1 MATLYFKVASDWEE
15 VVRLRNEI
23 IKLENQ
29 LKRLDTNKSPDKVR
43 ELETQLASAKRQM
56 SGFVS
61 EAATAANVLGND
73 LKRKIDTVTKS
84 SDELSEEIIKQR
96 KIIRET
102 QEDVRILSEQYSK
115 MGKYSPQSAS
125 TLAQLNRAK
134 AALNEQRYALGELQD
149 KQAQNRIEV
158 RKLNREYKEFS
169 QSAGN
174 ASGGVNLL
182 SSSLQRTVAELG
194 GLMAIRQ
201 FSKDVLDATGR
212 MQQLQVQLTTIL
224 QDKAKADALIQDV
237 TQFAAKTPFNLDDV
251 AAGTKQLL
259 AYGSSAETVVDE
271 LSMLGDVAAG
281 LQIPIGQLIYL
292 YGTLRTQ
299 GRAMTVDI
307 RQFAGRGIPI
317 YEELAKVLGVSKDEV
332 SKFVTEGK
340 VGFAQVE
347 QAFKN
352 MTSEGG
358 KFYNLMEN
366 SAGIWPQR
374 ISNIQDKLFQKLND
388 FGSKYKEVFEF
399 GIGTADE
406 LVEHLDD
413 IIAMIGSI
421 IAAYGAYRAA
431 VIALAAAHKIA
442 GIYNIAKAFI
452 SAARGITTA
461 KQAMIAFNTATK
473 LNPIGLIL
481 SAVAAAVTY
490 FTLFADK
497 TNKLNKSMVDLKEV
511 TADYQATVAQEKSEI
526 DRLFG
531 TLEGARKGT
540 TQYEEAKNKIISQYK
555 PYLQGLINEQGEL
568 INLEAAYNRVTAA
581 VEASAKAR
589 AMENAQTSVYKEY
602 GDRTSELT
610 EDLRKAFDYY
620 YTRATDSFKSRYSPK
635 TAEAVIARVMQ
646 GINENGS
653 IPNDI
658 FDRYND
664 IGAYQ
669 ITNVLKNIQKQTNI
683 KDSDL
688 KKIEQAFGTQS
699 VGQEA
704 FSSMT
709 DNQLKANIE
718 ALKNAQSKLT
728 DATNGVYVELYNY
741 GKKVGVK
748 ISNLDELYLS
758 LGNYEKEL
766 KRRNAEK
773 STDTSNDIQSDI
785 SKEVETATAR
795 IKALKQ
801 EIADLRSGKLQA
813 EAGKTVESAIEAK
826 TKELQ
831 SVQKTLETLTGKKS
845 SKSSSPA
852 SGGTDDTVSERLKAE
867 EDLNRMLLDLQKRN
881 LSDEIALMKDGRRK
895 RLAEI
900 NADYEARKAE
910 IAAKAAELAELNR
923 KAGITN
929 VDSNGLTIQQGK
941 DIAKANLLNDR
952 NRTLSEADILSEERR
967 AMDEYL
973 QEYGS
978 FMEKREA
985 ITRQYNERIT
995 NATTEGERLSLGR
1008 EMQDALKELD
1018 FSEFKKSID
1027 FTDVFGN
1034 LGELTS
1040 SALSDLKDKLSEYIN
1055 KAASKLRPED
1065 LKELQDAFAKIE
1077 LEEIDRN
1084 PFAGLTSSMD
1094 DYRTAQDAVEKAQ
1107 HELNT
1112 VLNGGFVIT
1121 GQYMDE
1127 NLKLHTELL
1136 SVEQAEKNLAK
1147 AQSDRQKSLEKVN
1160 ATINNIG
1167 QKGSAVVNSGQQIV
1181 GMLENFGVEVPEV
1194 VSTTLDGIG
1203 QIMQGLASIDITKP
1217 FSLITGSISVI
1228 TGIGNTI
1235 AGWFGAGDSKHEKQ
1249 IQRLQDQIDALDKS
1263 YDRLGKSI
1271 EKAYSTDASELIE
1284 QQNKM
1289 LEQQKVLI
1297 QQQMAEEEAKKHT
1310 DEDKMQE
1317 YRDRLEEINELID
1330 DNKEKAIDA
1339 IFGED
1344 LQSAIDN
1351 FASSYADAWTNGTDK
1366 ATAARDTVK
1375 QMMQQ
1380 MVQESIKAAI
1390 QSSGAMEQ
1398 IRNKLQQFYADE
1410 MLSAW
1415 EQDYIYKMADDLQ
1428 KQLGNQFGWAD
1439 GLFKED
1445 SAEQQ
1450 SASSRAFGT
1459 EMTQEQGAEISGRLT
1474 AMTESNIRLESV
1486 GQQQFIAITDIKGSM
1501 AGIATQLPMI
1511 YNVADESR
1519 RILADSYLELQSI
1532 RENTGAIVKPIKDIK
1547 TSITNIERKI
1557 TNL

>member
-149 KQAQNRIEV
+149 KQSQNRIEV

-174 ASGGVNLL
+174 ANGGINLL

-224 QDKAKADALIQDV
+224 QDKAKADALIQEV

-366 SAGIWPQR
+366 SAGTWPQR

-388 FGSKYKEVFEF
+388 FGNKYKEVFEF

-413 IIAMIGSI
+413 VISVIGGL
-421 IAAYGAYRAA
+421 IAAYGTYKAALIATSVVQKATGFVESIRLIISYRKQMGLATAA
-431 VIALAAAHKIA
+431 QQAFNLAAKSNVYVI
-442 GIYNIAKAFI
+442 
-452 SAARGITTA
+452 
-461 KQAMIAFNTATK
+461 
-473 LNPIGLIL
+473 LL
-481 SAVAAAVTY
+481 SALVGLGTAIY
-490 FTLFADK
+490 MFTK
-497 TNKLNKSMVDLKEV
+497 RTNEA
-511 TADYQATVAQEKSEI
+511 TAAQEALSKVNKKADEAFSTQAATI
-526 DRLFG
+526 DRLNG
-531 TLEGARKGT
+531 VLKSETASLGQKEKALKELQSIIPSYNASLDEEGR
-540 TQYEEAKNKIISQYK
+540 
-555 PYLQGLINEQGEL
+555 LINSNTEAIRTYLSQLEKQIKLKAAQEEL
-568 INLEAAYNRVTAA
+568 E
-581 VEASAKAR
+581 
-589 AMENAQTSVYKEY
+589 
-602 GDRTSELT
+602 ELY
-610 EDLRKAFDYY
+610 RKK
-620 YTRATDSFKSRYSPK
+620 RQQEKQQK
-635 TAEAVIARVMQ
+635 TAEQEYKEAQSLYNGAISSTNRQ
-646 GINENGS
+646 LQNRGINTG
-653 IPNDI
+653 
-658 FDRYND
+658 
-664 IGAYQ
+664 
-669 ITNVLKNIQKQTNI
+669 ITVFAQNSAVN
-683 KDSDL
+683 
-688 KKIEQAFGTQS
+688 
-699 VGQEA
+699 
-704 FSSMT
+704 
-709 DNQLKANIE
+709 NQLKDSADK
-718 ALKNAQSKLT
+718 AKRA
-728 DATNGVYVELYNY
+728 
-741 GKKVGVK
+741 
-748 ISNLDELYLS
+748 LDEVNTS
-758 LGNYEKEL
+758 LGETISSIKTIEKEI
-766 KRRNAEK
+766 EE
-773 STDTSNDIQSDI
+773 TSVSQESNNPSVSNV
-785 SKEVETATAR
+785 SKEVESATKR
-795 IKALKQ
+795 IKVLKQ

-831 SVQKTLETLTGKKS
+831 SVQKTLETLTGKKAA
-845 SKSSSPA
+845 KSISPA

-881 LSDEIALMKDGRRK
+881 QSDEIALMKDGRRK

-900 NADYEARKAE
+900 NVDYEARKAE

-923 KAGITN
+923 KAGITD
-929 VDSNGLTIQQGK
+929 VESNGLTIQQGK
-941 DIAKANLLNDR
+941 DIAKANLLNDK
-952 NRTLSEADILSEERR
+952 NRLSSIVGSLKDERR

-973 QEYGS
+973 KEYGN

-985 ITRQYNERIT
+985 ITRQYNERIA
-995 NATTEGERLSLGR
+995 NATTEGERLSFGR
-1008 EMQDALKELD
+1008 EMQDAMKELD

-1040 SALSDLKDKLSEYIN
+1040 GALSDLKDKLSEYIN

-1084 PFAGLTSSMD
+1084 PFAGLASSMD

-1107 HELNT
+1107 QELDT
-1112 VLNGGFVIT
+1112 VLNGGVVIT

-1317 YRDRLEEINELID
+1317 YSDRLEEINELID

>member
-1 MATLYFKVASDWEE
+1 MAGILINIDSDIEKLRRLKAEIEKVKSALKSIDVNIKVDMAADLEAKLKSLTSSYNAIISKVAEAEAKIMESEARIKKFTDSITDAQRKITQTAGMNTGTGTSASDMSAVDNAQTASVDAQAKAYAELADEIDKVIGTREQNIRKLVEE
-15 VVRLRNEI
+15 QNAVKYLQKQIANIYKNPKETTGTGKNERQILSESQVRLLGIYNKHLLEHKVALSQVQQVLMNEQKLYDASESSMQRLSQELGRMRIAYRKMSDEQKASPFGKELLASIEQADAKIKGLDASIGNYQRNVG
-23 IKLENQ
+23 NY
-29 LKRLDTNKSPDKVR
+29 KSGFNGLNMSVQQIVR
-43 ELETQLASAKRQM
+43 ELPSATMGLNMFFLAISNNLPIL
-56 SGFVS
+56 
-61 EAATAANVLGND
+61 T
-73 LKRKIDTVTKS
+73 
-84 SDELSEEIIKQR
+84 DEIK
-96 KIIRET
+96 
-102 QEDVRILSEQYSK
+102 
-115 MGKYSPQSAS
+115 
-125 TLAQLNRAK
+125 RAK
-134 AALNEQRYALGELQD
+134 AANDELKASGQKGVPVW
-149 KQAQNRIEV
+149 KQLVSSLFSWQSAMMVGIT
-158 RKLNREYKEFS
+158 LLSMYGKEFTKFV
-169 QSAGN
+169 
-174 ASGGVNLL
+174 SGLFKTRKEIGLTEEAIKRIADATT
-182 SSSLQRTVAELG
+182 SLNAEL
-194 GLMAIRQ
+194 
-201 FSKDVLDATGR
+201 SKE
-212 MQQLQVQLTTIL
+212 
-224 QDKAKADALIQDV
+224 
-237 TQFAAKTPFNLDDV
+237 
-251 AAGTKQLL
+251 
-259 AYGSSAETVVDE
+259 SSE
-271 LSMLGDVAAG
+271 
-281 LQIPIGQLIYL
+281 I
-292 YGTLRTQ
+292 
-299 GRAMTVDI
+299 
-307 RQFAGRGIPI
+307 
-317 YEELAKVLGVSKDEV
+317 
-332 SKFVTEGK
+332 
-340 VGFAQVE
+340 
-347 QAFKN
+347 
-352 MTSEGG
+352 
-358 KFYNLMEN
+358 
-366 SAGIWPQR
+366 
-374 ISNIQDKLFQKLND
+374 DKLFGKL
-388 FGSKYKEVFEF
+388 
-399 GIGTADE
+399 
-406 LVEHLDD
+406 
-413 IIAMIGSI
+413 
-421 IAAYGAYRAA
+421 
-431 VIALAAAHKIA
+431 
-442 GIYNIAKAFI
+442 AK
-452 SAARGITTA
+452 
-461 KQAMIAFNTATK
+461 
-473 LNPIGLIL
+473 
-481 SAVAAAVTY
+481 
-490 FTLFADK
+490 
-497 TNKLNKSMVDLKEV
+497 
-511 TADYQATVAQEKSEI
+511 
-526 DRLFG
+526 
-531 TLEGARKGT
+531 ARKGT
-540 TQYEEAKNKIISQYK
+540 GEYDEAKTAILNKYGK
-555 PYLQGLINEQGEL
+555 YLEGLSDEIRSLNDVA
-568 INLEAAYNRVTAA
+568 AAYDAVTIAA
-581 VEASAKAR
+581 NKSAKAR
-589 AMENAQTSVYKEY
+589 ALGRAKEQAENSYSDSIKELASDLIGEFTGANVKGTVTELSEQEAARLTQKIISDLMDNGALSEDSSKSLREIGTIRTDKGTYSGTGAGELNDLIDKTKEY
-602 GDRTSELT
+602 RHELMIANAAFGEFESQFENMST
-610 EDLRKAFDYY
+610 DELDKALNTLDKIEDILNKSGKGAKFTNKATGLELD
-620 YTRATDSFKSRYSPK
+620 
-635 TAEAVIARVMQ
+635 
-646 GINENGS
+646 
-653 IPNDI
+653 
-658 FDRYND
+658 
-664 IGAYQ
+664 
-669 ITNVLKNIQKQTNI
+669 ITNIRDLFHYREQIQAILNKRNSEVQDVIDGGIVVTGNTADYKRNKQEKTDAER
-683 KDSDL
+683 KQ
-688 KKIEQAFGTQS
+688 KKIE
-699 VGQEA
+699 
-704 FSSMT
+704 
-709 DNQLKANIE
+709 
-718 ALKNAQSKLT
+718 
-728 DATNGVYVELYNY
+728 DA
-741 GKKVGVK
+741 
-748 ISNLDELYLS
+748 
-758 LGNYEKEL
+758 
-766 KRRNAEK
+766 
-773 STDTSNDIQSDI
+773 
-785 SKEVETATAR
+785 
-795 IKALKQ
+795 
-801 EIADLRSGKLQA
+801 
-813 EAGKTVESAIEAK
+813 
-826 TKELQ
+826 
-831 SVQKTLETLTGKKS
+831 
-845 SKSSSPA
+845 
-852 SGGTDDTVSERLKAE
+852 RLKAE

-881 LSDEIALMKDGRRK
+881 QSDEIALMKDGRKK

-910 IAAKAAELAELNR
+910 IAAKVAELAELNR
-923 KAGITN
+923 KAGITD
-929 VDSNGLTIQQGK
+929 VDFNGLTIQQGK

-952 NRTLSEADILSEERR
+952 NRTASEVDMLLEERR

-973 QEYGS
+973 KEYGS

-1008 EMQDALKELD
+1008 EKQDALKELD

-1040 SALSDLKDKLSEYIN
+1040 GALSDLKDKLSEYIN

-1077 LEEIDRN
+1077 FEEIDRN
-1084 PFAGLTSSMD
+1084 PFASLASSMD

-1107 HELNT
+1107 QELDT
-1112 VLNGGFVIT
+1112 VLKGGVVIT

-1127 NLKLHTELL
+1127 NLKLHNILL
-1136 SVEQAEKNLAK
+1136 TQEQAEKNLAK

-1289 LEQQKVLI
+1289 LEQQKILI
-1297 QQQMAEEEAKKHT
+1297 QQQMEEEEAKKHT
-1310 DEDKMQE
+1310 DEEKMQE

-1415 EQDYIYKMADDLQ
+1415 EQESIYKMADDLQ
-1428 KQLGNQFGWAD
+1428 KQLDNQFGWAD
-1439 GLFKED
+1439 SLFKED

>member
-115 MGKYSPQSAS
+115 MGKYAPQSAS
-125 TLAQLNRAK
+125 TLAQLNKAK

-149 KQAQNRIEV
+149 KQSQNRLEV

-224 QDKAKADALIQDV
+224 QDKAKADALIQEV

-568 INLEAAYNRVTAA
+568 TNLEAAYNRVTAA

-589 AMENAQTSVYKEY
+589 AMENANTEAAKAYGERNKELY
-602 GDRTSELT
+602 GDIEEVLSGNVYNYSDRQIQAIITRLSQSISET
-610 EDLRKAFDYY
+610 GKAPEDLIKRLENPQYGRKG
-620 YTRATDSFKSRYSPK
+620 SPVVK
-635 TAEAVIARVMQ
+635 
-646 GINENGS
+646 
-653 IPNDI
+653 DI
-658 FDRYND
+658 RQLEKQYQIYND
-664 IGAYQ
+664 
-669 ITNVLKNIQKQTNI
+669 
-683 KDSDL
+683 DL
-688 KKIEQAFGTQS
+688 KRVEQAFGTQS

-709 DNQLKANIE
+709 DNQLTANIE

-741 GKKVGVK
+741 GKKVGVT
-748 ISNLDELYLS
+748 ISSLDELYLS

-773 STDTSNDIQSDI
+773 STGTSNDIQSDI
-785 SKEVETATAR
+785 SKEVESATKR
-795 IKALKQ
+795 IKVLKQ
-801 EIADLRSGKLQA
+801 EIADLRRGKMQA

-845 SKSSSPA
+845 SKSSSPV
-852 SGGTDDTVSERLKAE
+852 SGGTDDTVSERLKSE

-881 LSDEIALMKDGRRK
+881 QSDEIALMKDGRKK

-900 NADYEARKAE
+900 EADYEARKAE

-952 NRTLSEADILSEERR
+952 NKTVSEADILSEERR

-973 QEYGS
+973 KEYGN
-978 FMEKREA
+978 FMDKRKA
-985 ITRQYNERIT
+985 ITRQYNERIA

-1008 EMQDALKELD
+1008 EMQDAMKELD

-1040 SALSDLKDKLSEYIN
+1040 GALSDLKDKLSEYIN

-1084 PFAGLTSSMD
+1084 PFAGLASSMD

-1107 HELNT
+1107 QELDT
-1112 VLNGGFVIT
+1112 VLNGGVVIT

-1249 IQRLQDQIDALDKS
+1249 IQRLQDQIDALGKS
-1263 YDRLGKSI
+1263 YEKLDRIADKQYSNERADTILEQNENL
-1271 EKAYSTDASELIE
+1271 EKQKKLIE
-1284 QQNKM
+1284 QQ
-1289 LEQQKVLI
+1289 I
-1297 QQQMAEEEAKKHT
+1297 AEEKSKKNPDEEALKQYQDQLDDLDNQIMDNIDKWKESLTTISFDGFMSDFINTLSDMDSSSQDFADNFQNYLINAIMTSLVSKKY
-1310 DEDKMQE
+1310 QS
-1317 YRDRLEEINELID
+1317 RLENLYNKFAEYADSGGQITEDEATALRNEYNGIV
-1330 DNKEKAIDA
+1330 EDA
-1339 IFGED
+1339 TADREMIKDTFGFGE
-1344 LQSAIDN
+1344 
-1351 FASSYADAWTNGTDK
+1351 
-1366 ATAARDTVK
+1366 
-1375 QMMQQ
+1375 
-1380 MVQESIKAAI
+1380 
-1390 QSSGAMEQ
+1390 
-1398 IRNKLQQFYADE
+1398 
-1410 MLSAW
+1410 
-1415 EQDYIYKMADDLQ
+1415 
-1428 KQLGNQFGWAD
+1428 
-1439 GLFKED
+1439 

>member
-73 LKRKIDTVTKS
+73 LKRKIDTVIKS

-149 KQAQNRIEV
+149 KQSQNRIEV

-174 ASGGVNLL
+174 ANGGINLL

-224 QDKAKADALIQDV
+224 QDKAKADALIQEV

-568 INLEAAYNRVTAA
+568 TNLEAAYNRVTAA

-589 AMENAQTSVYKEY
+589 AMENANTEAAKAYGERNKELY
-602 GDRTSELT
+602 GDIEEVLSGNVYNYSDRQIQAIITRLSQSISET
-610 EDLRKAFDYY
+610 GKAPEDLIKRLENPQYGRKG
-620 YTRATDSFKSRYSPK
+620 SPVVK
-635 TAEAVIARVMQ
+635 
-646 GINENGS
+646 
-653 IPNDI
+653 DI
-658 FDRYND
+658 RQLEKQYQIYND
-664 IGAYQ
+664 
-669 ITNVLKNIQKQTNI
+669 
-683 KDSDL
+683 DL
-688 KKIEQAFGTQS
+688 KRVEQAFGTQS

-709 DNQLKANIE
+709 DNQLTANIE

-741 GKKVGVK
+741 GKKVGVT
-748 ISNLDELYLS
+748 ISSLDELYLS

-773 STDTSNDIQSDI
+773 STGTSNDIQSDI
-785 SKEVETATAR
+785 SKEVESATKR
-795 IKALKQ
+795 IKVLKQ
-801 EIADLRSGKLQA
+801 EIADLRRGKMQA

-845 SKSSSPA
+845 SKSSSPV

-881 LSDEIALMKDGRRK
+881 QSDEIALMKDGRKK

-900 NADYEARKAE
+900 EADYEARKAE
-910 IAAKAAELAELNR
+910 IAAKSEELAELNR

-929 VDSNGLTIQQGK
+929 LDSNGLTIQQGK

-952 NRTLSEADILSEERR
+952 NKTVSEADILSEERR

-973 QEYGS
+973 KEYGN
-978 FMEKREA
+978 FMEKRKA
-985 ITRQYNERIT
+985 ITRQYNERIA

-1008 EMQDALKELD
+1008 EMQDAMKELD

-1040 SALSDLKDKLSEYIN
+1040 GALSDLKDKLSEYIN

-1084 PFAGLTSSMD
+1084 PFAGLASSMD

-1107 HELNT
+1107 QELDT
-1112 VLNGGFVIT
+1112 VLNGGVVVT

-1263 YDRLGKSI
+1263 YDKLGKSI

-1310 DEDKMQE
+1310 DDDKMQE
-1317 YRDRLEEINELID
+1317 YSDRLEEINELID

>member
-149 KQAQNRIEV
+149 KQSQNRIEV

-174 ASGGVNLL
+174 ANGGINLL

-224 QDKAKADALIQDV
+224 QDKAKADALIQEV

-299 GRAMTVDI
+299 GHAMTVDI
-307 RQFAGRGIPI
+307 KQFAGRGIPI

-366 SAGIWPQR
+366 SAGTWPQR

-388 FGSKYKEVFEF
+388 FGNKYKEVFEF

-568 INLEAAYNRVTAA
+568 TNLEAAYNRVTAA

-589 AMENAQTSVYKEY
+589 AMENANTEAAKTYGERNKELIKQLEENL
-602 GDRTSELT
+602 GDFNLSEKQIQAIITRVTQSIATTGKAPDDIRKRFPWVNNTANEVLNNT
-610 EDLRKAFDYY
+610 VTAVLNDMEKQYSIYHNDL
-620 YTRATDSFKSRYSPK
+620 
-635 TAEAVIARVMQ
+635 E
-646 GINENGS
+646 
-653 IPNDI
+653 
-658 FDRYND
+658 
-664 IGAYQ
+664 
-669 ITNVLKNIQKQTNI
+669 
-683 KDSDL
+683 
-688 KKIEQAFGTQS
+688 KIEQAFGTQS

-709 DNQLKANIE
+709 DNQLTANIE

-741 GKKVGVK
+741 GKKVGVT
-748 ISNLDELYLS
+748 ISSLDELYLS

-773 STDTSNDIQSDI
+773 STGTSNDIQSDI
-785 SKEVETATAR
+785 SKEVESATKR
-795 IKALKQ
+795 IKVLKQ
-801 EIADLRSGKLQA
+801 EIADLRRGKMQA

-881 LSDEIALMKDGRRK
+881 QSDEIALMKDGRKK

-900 NADYEARKAE
+900 EADYEARKAE

-952 NRTLSEADILSEERR
+952 NKTVSEVDILLEERR

-973 QEYGS
+973 KEYGN

-985 ITRQYNERIT
+985 ITRQYNERIA

-1008 EMQDALKELD
+1008 EMQDAMKELD

-1040 SALSDLKDKLSEYIN
+1040 GALSDLKDKLSEYIN

-1084 PFAGLTSSMD
+1084 PFAGLASSMD

-1107 HELNT
+1107 QELDT
-1112 VLNGGFVIT
+1112 VLNGGVVIT

-1263 YDRLGKSI
+1263 YDKLGKSI

-1317 YRDRLEEINELID
+1317 YNDRLEEINELID

-1428 KQLGNQFGWAD
+1428 KQLDNQFGWAD
-1439 GLFKED
+1439 SLFKED

>member
-73 LKRKIDTVTKS
+73 LKRKIDTVIKS

-102 QEDVRILSEQYSK
+102 QEDVRILSERYSK

-125 TLAQLNRAK
+125 TLVQLNRAK

-174 ASGGVNLL
+174 ASGGINLL

-259 AYGSSAETVVDE
+259 AYGSSAETVIDE

-366 SAGIWPQR
+366 SAGTWPQR

-388 FGSKYKEVFEF
+388 FGNKYKEVFEF

-413 IIAMIGSI
+413 VISVIGGL
-421 IAAYGAYRAA
+421 IAAYGTYKAALIATSVVQKATGFIESIRLIISYRKEMGLATAA
-431 VIALAAAHKIA
+431 QQAFNLAAKSNVYVI
-442 GIYNIAKAFI
+442 
-452 SAARGITTA
+452 
-461 KQAMIAFNTATK
+461 
-473 LNPIGLIL
+473 LL
-481 SAVAAAVTY
+481 SALVGLGTAIY
-490 FTLFADK
+490 MFTK
-497 TNKLNKSMVDLKEV
+497 RTNEA
-511 TADYQATVAQEKSEI
+511 TAAQEALSKVNKKTDEEFSTQAATI
-526 DRLFG
+526 DRLNG
-531 TLEGARKGT
+531 VLKSETASLGQKEKALKELQSIIPSYNASLDEEGR
-540 TQYEEAKNKIISQYK
+540 
-555 PYLQGLINEQGEL
+555 LINSNTEAIRTYLSQLEKQIKLKAAQEEL
-568 INLEAAYNRVTAA
+568 E
-581 VEASAKAR
+581 
-589 AMENAQTSVYKEY
+589 
-602 GDRTSELT
+602 ELY
-610 EDLRKAFDYY
+610 RKK
-620 YTRATDSFKSRYSPK
+620 RQQEKQQK
-635 TAEAVIARVMQ
+635 TAEQEYKEAQSLYNGAISSTNRQ
-646 GINENGS
+646 LQNRGINTG
-653 IPNDI
+653 
-658 FDRYND
+658 
-664 IGAYQ
+664 
-669 ITNVLKNIQKQTNI
+669 ITVFAQNSAVN
-683 KDSDL
+683 
-688 KKIEQAFGTQS
+688 
-699 VGQEA
+699 
-704 FSSMT
+704 
-709 DNQLKANIE
+709 NQLKDSADK
-718 ALKNAQSKLT
+718 AKRA
-728 DATNGVYVELYNY
+728 
-741 GKKVGVK
+741 
-748 ISNLDELYLS
+748 LDEVNTS
-758 LGNYEKEL
+758 LGETISSIKTIEKEI
-766 KRRNAEK
+766 EE
-773 STDTSNDIQSDI
+773 TSVLQESNNPTVSNV
-785 SKEVETATAR
+785 SKEVESATKR

-801 EIADLRSGKLQA
+801 EIADLRSGKMQA

-831 SVQKTLETLTGKKS
+831 SAQKTLETLTGKKS
-845 SKSSSPA
+845 SKSSSPV
-852 SGGTDDTVSERLKAE
+852 SGSTDDTVSERLKAE

-881 LSDEIALMKDGRRK
+881 QSDEISLMKDGRRK

-910 IAAKAAELAELNR
+910 IAAKSAELAELNR

-952 NRTLSEADILSEERR
+952 NKTVSEADILSEERR

-973 QEYGS
+973 KEYGS
-978 FMEKREA
+978 FMEKRQA
-985 ITRQYNERIT
+985 ITRQYNERIA
-995 NATTEGERLSLGR
+995 NAITEGERLSLGR
-1008 EMQDALKELD
+1008 EMQDAMKELD

-1040 SALSDLKDKLSEYIN
+1040 GALSDLKDKLSEYIN

-1084 PFAGLTSSMD
+1084 PFAGLASSMD

-1107 HELNT
+1107 QELDT
-1112 VLNGGFVIT
+1112 VLNGGVVIT

-1263 YDRLGKSI
+1263 YDKLGKSI

-1310 DEDKMQE
+1310 DDDKMQE

-1428 KQLGNQFGWAD
+1428 KQLDNQFGWAD

>member
-102 QEDVRILSEQYSK
+102 QEDVRILSERYSK

-224 QDKAKADALIQDV
+224 QDKAKADALIQEV

-366 SAGIWPQR
+366 SAGTWPQQ

-388 FGSKYKEVFEF
+388 FGNKYKEVFEF

-413 IIAMIGSI
+413 VISVIGGL
-421 IAAYGAYRAA
+421 IAAYGTYKAALIATSVVQKATGFVESIRLIISYRKQMGLATAA
-431 VIALAAAHKIA
+431 QQAFNLAAKSNVYVI
-442 GIYNIAKAFI
+442 
-452 SAARGITTA
+452 
-461 KQAMIAFNTATK
+461 
-473 LNPIGLIL
+473 LL
-481 SAVAAAVTY
+481 SALVGLGTAIY
-490 FTLFADK
+490 MFTK
-497 TNKLNKSMVDLKEV
+497 RTNEA
-511 TADYQATVAQEKSEI
+511 TAAQEALSKVNKKADEEFSTQAATI
-526 DRLFG
+526 DRLNG
-531 TLEGARKGT
+531 VLKSETASLDQKKKALKELQSIIPSYNASLDEEGRLINSNTEAIRTYLNQLEKQIKLKAAR
-540 TQYEEAKNKIISQYK
+540 EELEELYKNKR
-555 PYLQGLINEQGEL
+555 LQEKEVKNKET
-568 INLEAAYNRVTAA
+568 AYNRSKEENPLGEYYGETG
-581 VEASAKAR
+581 AR
-589 AMENAQTSVYKEY
+589 YQLEIMRERSNAQEA
-602 GDRTSELT
+602 
-610 EDLRKAFDYY
+610 LRKA
-620 YTRATDSFKSRYSPK
+620 K
-635 TAEAVIARVMQ
+635 
-646 GINENGS
+646 
-653 IPNDI
+653 
-658 FDRYND
+658 
-664 IGAYQ
+664 
-669 ITNVLKNIQKQTNI
+669 
-683 KDSDL
+683 
-688 KKIEQAFGTQS
+688 
-699 VGQEA
+699 
-704 FSSMT
+704 
-709 DNQLKANIE
+709 
-718 ALKNAQSKLT
+718 
-728 DATNGVYVELYNY
+728 
-741 GKKVGVK
+741 
-748 ISNLDELYLS
+748 DELDKTQAQIS
-758 LGNYEKEL
+758 AIEKEI
-766 KRRNAEK
+766 EE
-773 STDTSNDIQSDI
+773 TSVSQESNNPSVSNV
-785 SKEVETATAR
+785 SKEVESATKR
-795 IKALKQ
+795 IKVLKQ

-867 EDLNRMLLDLQKRN
+867 EDLNKLLLDLQKRN
-881 LSDEIALMKDGRRK
+881 LSDEIALMKDGRKK
-895 RLAEI
+895 RLAEV

-929 VDSNGLTIQQGK
+929 VDYNGLTIQQGK

-952 NRTLSEADILSEERR
+952 NKTLSEVDVLLEERR

-1008 EMQDALKELD
+1008 EKQDALKELD

-1040 SALSDLKDKLSEYIN
+1040 GALSDLKDKLSEYIN

-1084 PFAGLTSSMD
+1084 PFAGLASSMD

-1107 HELNT
+1107 QELDT
-1112 VLNGGFVIT
+1112 VLNGGVVIT

-1249 IQRLQDQIDALDKS
+1249 IQRLQDQIDALGKS
-1263 YDRLGKSI
+1263 YEKLDRIADKQYSNERADTILEQNENL
-1271 EKAYSTDASELIE
+1271 EKQKKLIE
-1284 QQNKM
+1284 QQ
-1289 LEQQKVLI
+1289 I
-1297 QQQMAEEEAKKHT
+1297 AEEKSKKNPDEEALKQYQDQLDDLDNQIMDNIDKWKESLTTISFDGFMSDFINTLSDMDSSSQDFADNFQNYLINAIMTSLVSKKY
-1310 DEDKMQE
+1310 QS
-1317 YRDRLEEINELID
+1317 RLENLYNKFAEYADSGGQITEDEATALRNEYNGIV
-1330 DNKEKAIDA
+1330 EDA
-1339 IFGED
+1339 TADREMIKDTFGFGE
-1344 LQSAIDN
+1344 
-1351 FASSYADAWTNGTDK
+1351 
-1366 ATAARDTVK
+1366 
-1375 QMMQQ
+1375 
-1380 MVQESIKAAI
+1380 
-1390 QSSGAMEQ
+1390 
-1398 IRNKLQQFYADE
+1398 
-1410 MLSAW
+1410 
-1415 EQDYIYKMADDLQ
+1415 
-1428 KQLGNQFGWAD
+1428 
-1439 GLFKED
+1439 

>member
-1 MATLYFKVASDWEE
+1 MAGLHFDITADNSNFK
-15 VVRLRNEI
+15 R
-23 IKLENQ
+23 KLEETE
-29 LKRLDTNKSPDKVR
+29 RGVR
-43 ELETQLASAKRQM
+43 ETSKRISESGEGMDSLFRRLATSLAAIGAGFSAQQL
-56 SGFVS
+56 
-61 EAATAANVLGND
+61 
-73 LKRKIDTVTKS
+73 
-84 SDELSEEIIKQR
+84 
-96 KIIRET
+96 IREIV
-102 QEDVRILSEQYSK
+102 QVRGEFQKLEVAFDT
-115 MGKYSPQSAS
+115 MLGKEKS
-125 TLAQLNRAK
+125 N
-134 AALNEQRYALGELQD
+134 AL
-149 KQAQNRIEV
+149 
-158 RKLNREYKEFS
+158 
-169 QSAGN
+169 
-174 ASGGVNLL
+174 
-182 SSSLQRTVAELG
+182 
-194 GLMAIRQ
+194 
-201 FSKDVLDATGR
+201 
-212 MQQLQVQLTTIL
+212 MQQMVE
-224 QDKAKADALIQDV
+224 
-237 TQFAAKTPFNLDDV
+237 FAAKTPFDLKGV
-251 AAGTKQLL
+251 ADGARQLI
-259 AYGSSAETVVDE
+259 AYGEASENVIDDLTR
-271 LSMLGDVAAG
+271 LGNLAAG
-281 LQIPIGQLIYL
+281 LSQPLNDLVYL
-292 YGTLRTQ
+292 YGTTMTQ
-299 GRAMTVDI
+299 GRLYTQDYN
-307 RQFAGRGIPI
+307 QFVGRGIPMGQ
-317 YEELAKVLGVSKDEV
+317 ELAKVFGVAESEV
-332 SKFVTEGK
+332 RSLVEAGK
-340 VGFAQVE
+340 IGFPEVQKVI
-347 QAFKN
+347 QN
-352 MTSEGG
+352 LTNEGG
-358 KFYNLMEN
+358 MFYNLMQEQ
-366 SAGIWPQR
+366 SKTLPGQL
-374 ISNIQDKLFQKLND
+374 SNLGDSWDTMMN
-388 FGSKYKEVFEF
+388 E
-399 GIGTADE
+399 IGKSTQGVMSDAIGYAQS
-406 LVEHLDD
+406 LVENYDKVLDVLKYVVV
-413 IIAMIGSI
+413 
-421 IAAYGAYRAA
+421 AYGSYKAA
-431 VIALAAAHKIA
+431 LFIVGAAQKVQNALLAEARLQMELNAVAGYKMSQAEAMAAA
-442 GIYNIAKAFI
+442 
-452 SAARGITTA
+452 RTTLLSG
-461 KQAMIAFNTATK
+461 AFNK
-473 LNPIGLIL
+473 LKAVFASNPIGLIVTL
-481 SAVAAAVTY
+481 ITTLGVA
-490 FTLFADK
+490 LFDSYKEAQK
-497 TNKLNKSMVDLKEV
+497 FNSSMVDLKEV

-540 TQYEEAKNKIISQYK
+540 TQYEEAKNKIINQYK

-568 INLEAAYNRVTAA
+568 TNLEAAYNRVTAA

-589 AMENAQTSVYKEY
+589 AMENANTEAAKTYGERNKELYEDIEEVLSGSVYKY
-602 GDRTSELT
+602 SDKQIQAIITRLSQSISET
-610 EDLRKAFDYY
+610 GKAPEDLIKRLENPQYGRKG
-620 YTRATDSFKSRYSPK
+620 SP
-635 TAEAVIARVMQ
+635 VIK
-646 GINENGS
+646 
-653 IPNDI
+653 DI
-658 FDRYND
+658 RRLEKQYQIYND
-664 IGAYQ
+664 
-669 ITNVLKNIQKQTNI
+669 
-683 KDSDL
+683 DL
-688 KKIEQAFGTQS
+688 KRVEQAFGTQS

-704 FSSMT
+704 FSAMT

-718 ALKNAQSKLT
+718 ALKSAQSKLT
-728 DATNGVYVELYNY
+728 DGANGVYVELYNY
-741 GKKVGVK
+741 GKKVAVT
-748 ISNLDELYLS
+748 ISSLDELYLS

-795 IKALKQ
+795 IKVLKK

-831 SVQKTLETLTGKKS
+831 SVQKTLETLTGKKL

-852 SGGTDDTVSERLKAE
+852 SGGTDDTAAERLKAE

-881 LSDEIALMKDGRRK
+881 QSDEISLMKDGRRK

-910 IAAKAAELAELNR
+910 IAAKSAELAELNR

-952 NRTLSEADILSEERR
+952 NKTVSEVDILLEERR

-973 QEYGS
+973 KEYGN

-985 ITRQYNERIT
+985 ITRQYNERIA

-1008 EMQDALKELD
+1008 EMQDAMKELD

-1040 SALSDLKDKLSEYIN
+1040 GALSDLKDKLSEYIN

-1084 PFAGLTSSMD
+1084 PFAGLASSMD

-1107 HELNT
+1107 QELDT
-1112 VLNGGFVIT
+1112 VLNGGVVIT

-1127 NLKLHTELL
+1127 NLKLHNILL
-1136 SVEQAEKNLAK
+1136 TQEQAEKNLAK

-1181 GMLENFGVEVPEV
+1181 GMFENFGVEVPKV

-1217 FSLITGSISVI
+1217 FSLITGTVSVI
-1228 TGIGNTI
+1228 AGIGNTI

-1263 YDRLGKSI
+1263 YDKLGKSI

-1310 DEDKMQE
+1310 DDDKMQE
-1317 YRDRLEEINELID
+1317 YSDRLEEINELID

-1428 KQLGNQFGWAD
+1428 KQLDNQFGWAD
-1439 GLFKED
+1439 SLFKED

-1450 SASSRAFGT
+1450 SASSRAYGT

-1474 AMTESNIRLESV
+1474 AMTESNIRIEESIV
-1486 GQQQFIAITDIKGSM
+1486 NAFALMSSLSVK
-1501 AGIATQLPMI
+1501 
-1511 YNVADESR
+1511 
-1519 RILADSYLELQSI
+1519 ADSGNTLLAEIKNLMIASNGYLEDLVNRTKKIHEEFLQRLVNI
-1532 RENTGAIVKPIKDIK
+1532 DNNTKMLA
-1547 TSITNIERKI
+1547 
-1557 TNL
+1557 

>member
-1 MATLYFKVASDWEE
+1 MAGLHFDITADNSNFK
-15 VVRLRNEI
+15 R
-23 IKLENQ
+23 KLEETERN
-29 LKRLDTNKSPDKVR
+29 VR
-43 ELETQLASAKRQM
+43 ETSKRISESGEGMDSLFRRLATSLAAIGAGFSAQQL
-56 SGFVS
+56 
-61 EAATAANVLGND
+61 
-73 LKRKIDTVTKS
+73 
-84 SDELSEEIIKQR
+84 
-96 KIIRET
+96 IREIV
-102 QEDVRILSEQYSK
+102 QVRGEFQKLEVAFDT
-115 MGKYSPQSAS
+115 MLGKEKS
-125 TLAQLNRAK
+125 N
-134 AALNEQRYALGELQD
+134 AL
-149 KQAQNRIEV
+149 
-158 RKLNREYKEFS
+158 
-169 QSAGN
+169 
-174 ASGGVNLL
+174 
-182 SSSLQRTVAELG
+182 
-194 GLMAIRQ
+194 
-201 FSKDVLDATGR
+201 
-212 MQQLQVQLTTIL
+212 MQQMVE
-224 QDKAKADALIQDV
+224 
-237 TQFAAKTPFNLDDV
+237 FAAKTPFDLKGV
-251 AAGTKQLL
+251 ADGARQLI
-259 AYGSSAETVVDE
+259 AYGEASENVIDDLTR
-271 LSMLGDVAAG
+271 LGNLAAG
-281 LQIPIGQLIYL
+281 LSQPLNDLVYL
-292 YGTLRTQ
+292 YGTTMTQ
-299 GRAMTVDI
+299 GRLYTQDYN
-307 RQFAGRGIPI
+307 QFVGRGIPMGR
-317 YEELAKVLGVSKDEV
+317 ELAKVFGVAESEV
-332 SKFVTEGK
+332 RSLVEAGK
-340 VGFAQVE
+340 IGFPEVQKVI
-347 QAFKN
+347 QN
-352 MTSEGG
+352 LTNEGG
-358 KFYNLMEN
+358 MFYNLMQEQ
-366 SAGIWPQR
+366 SKTIPGQL
-374 ISNIQDKLFQKLND
+374 SNLGDSWDTMMN
-388 FGSKYKEVFEF
+388 E
-399 GIGTADE
+399 IGKSMQGVMSDAIGYAQS
-406 LVEHLDD
+406 LVENYDKVLDVLKYVVV
-413 IIAMIGSI
+413 
-421 IAAYGAYRAA
+421 AYGSYKAA
-431 VIALAAAHKIA
+431 LFIIGAAQKVQNTLLAEARLQMELNAVAGYKMSQAEAMAAA
-442 GIYNIAKAFI
+442 
-452 SAARGITTA
+452 RTTLLSG
-461 KQAMIAFNTATK
+461 AFNK
-473 LNPIGLIL
+473 LKTVFASNPIGLIVTL
-481 SAVAAAVTY
+481 ITTLGVA
-490 FTLFADK
+490 LFDSYKEAQK
-497 TNKLNKSMVDLKEV
+497 FNSSMVDLKEV

-568 INLEAAYNRVTAA
+568 TNLEAAYNRVTAA

-589 AMENAQTSVYKEY
+589 AMENANTEAAKTYGERNKELIEQLEEQL
-602 GDRTSELT
+602 GDY
-610 EDLRKAFDYY
+610 DLSDKQIQAIVTRVTQSIAKTGKAPDDIRKRFHWVNSTANEVFNNTVTAVLNDME
-620 YTRATDSFKSRYSPK
+620 KQYS
-635 TAEAVIARVMQ
+635 IYH
-646 GINENGS
+646 
-653 IPNDI
+653 NDL
-658 FDRYND
+658 
-664 IGAYQ
+664 
-669 ITNVLKNIQKQTNI
+669 V
-683 KDSDL
+683 
-688 KKIEQAFGTQS
+688 KIEQAFGTQS

-704 FSSMT
+704 FSAMT

-718 ALKNAQSKLT
+718 ALKSAQSKLT

-773 STDTSNDIQSDI
+773 SSVTSNDIQSDI
-785 SKEVETATAR
+785 SKEVESATKR
-795 IKALKQ
+795 IKVLKQ

-881 LSDEIALMKDGRRK
+881 QSDEIALMKDGRKK

-900 NADYEARKAE
+900 EADYEARKAE

-952 NRTLSEADILSEERR
+952 NKTVSEVDILLEERR

-973 QEYGS
+973 KEYGN

-985 ITRQYNERIT
+985 ITRQYNERIA
-995 NATTEGERLSLGR
+995 NATTEGERLSFGR
-1008 EMQDALKELD
+1008 EMQDAMKELD

-1040 SALSDLKDKLSEYIN
+1040 GALSDLKDKLSEYIN

-1084 PFAGLTSSMD
+1084 PFAGLASSMD

-1107 HELNT
+1107 QELDT
-1112 VLNGGFVIT
+1112 VLNGGVVIT

-1203 QIMQGLASIDITKP
+1203 QIMQGLASINITKP

-1235 AGWFGAGDSKHEKQ
+1235 AGWFGAGDSKHERQ

-1263 YDRLGKSI
+1263 YDKLGKSI
-1271 EKAYSTDASELIE
+1271 EKVYSTDASELIE

-1317 YRDRLEEINELID
+1317 YNDRLEEINELID

-1450 SASSRAFGT
+1450 SASSRAFDT
-1459 EMTQEQGAEISGRLT
+1459 EMTQEQGAEMSGRLT
-1474 AMTESNIRLESV
+1474 AMTESNIRIEESIV
-1486 GQQQFIAITDIKGSM
+1486 NAFALMSSLSVK
-1501 AGIATQLPMI
+1501 
-1511 YNVADESR
+1511 
-1519 RILADSYLELQSI
+1519 ADSGNTLLAEIKNLMIASNGYLEDLVNRTKKIHEEFLQRLVNI
-1532 RENTGAIVKPIKDIK
+1532 DNNTKMLA
-1547 TSITNIERKI
+1547 
-1557 TNL
+1557 

>member
-1 MATLYFKVASDWEE
+1 MAGLHFDITADNSNFK
-15 VVRLRNEI
+15 R
-23 IKLENQ
+23 KLEETE
-29 LKRLDTNKSPDKVR
+29 RGVR
-43 ELETQLASAKRQM
+43 ETSKRISESGEGMDSLFRRLATSLAAIGAGFSAQQL
-56 SGFVS
+56 
-61 EAATAANVLGND
+61 
-73 LKRKIDTVTKS
+73 
-84 SDELSEEIIKQR
+84 
-96 KIIRET
+96 IREIV
-102 QEDVRILSEQYSK
+102 QVRGEFQKLEVAFDT
-115 MGKYSPQSAS
+115 MLGKEKS
-125 TLAQLNRAK
+125 N
-134 AALNEQRYALGELQD
+134 AL
-149 KQAQNRIEV
+149 
-158 RKLNREYKEFS
+158 
-169 QSAGN
+169 
-174 ASGGVNLL
+174 
-182 SSSLQRTVAELG
+182 
-194 GLMAIRQ
+194 
-201 FSKDVLDATGR
+201 
-212 MQQLQVQLTTIL
+212 MQQMVE
-224 QDKAKADALIQDV
+224 
-237 TQFAAKTPFNLDDV
+237 FAAKTPFDLKGV
-251 AAGTKQLL
+251 ADGARRLI
-259 AYGSSAETVVDE
+259 AYGEASENVIDDLTR
-271 LSMLGDVAAG
+271 LGNLAAG
-281 LQIPIGQLIYL
+281 LSQPLSDLVYL
-292 YGTLRTQ
+292 YGTTMTQ
-299 GRAMTVDI
+299 GRLYTQDYN
-307 RQFAGRGIPI
+307 QFVGRGIPMGR
-317 YEELAKVLGVSKDEV
+317 ELAKVFGVAESEV
-332 SKFVTEGK
+332 RSLVEAGK
-340 VGFAQVE
+340 IGFPEVQKVI
-347 QAFKN
+347 QN
-352 MTSEGG
+352 LTNEGG
-358 KFYNLMEN
+358 MFYNLMQEQ
-366 SAGIWPQR
+366 SKTIPGQL
-374 ISNIQDKLFQKLND
+374 SNLGDSWDTMMN
-388 FGSKYKEVFEF
+388 E
-399 GIGTADE
+399 IGKSTQGVMSDAIGYAQT
-406 LVEHLDD
+406 LVENYDKVLDVLKYVV
-413 IIAMIGSI
+413 
-421 IAAYGAYRAA
+421 AAYGSYKAA
-431 VIALAAAHKIA
+431 LFIVGAAQKVQNTLLAETRLQMSLAAMQ
-442 GIYNIAKAFI
+442 GIKLSEAQAMA
-452 SAARGITTA
+452 AARTTLLSG
-461 KQAMIAFNTATK
+461 AFNK
-473 LNPIGLIL
+473 LKAVFAANPIGLIVTL
-481 SAVAAAVTY
+481 ITTLGVA
-490 FTLFADK
+490 LFDSYKEAQK
-497 TNKLNKSMVDLKEV
+497 FNSSMVDLKEV

-568 INLEAAYNRVTAA
+568 TNLEAAYNRVTAA

-589 AMENAQTSVYKEY
+589 AMENANTEAAKAYGERNKELY
-602 GDRTSELT
+602 GDIEEVLSGNVYNYSDRQIQAIITRLSQSISET
-610 EDLRKAFDYY
+610 GKAPEDLIKRLENPQYGRKG
-620 YTRATDSFKSRYSPK
+620 SPVVK
-635 TAEAVIARVMQ
+635 
-646 GINENGS
+646 
-653 IPNDI
+653 DI
-658 FDRYND
+658 RQLEKQYQIYND
-664 IGAYQ
+664 
-669 ITNVLKNIQKQTNI
+669 
-683 KDSDL
+683 DL
-688 KKIEQAFGTQS
+688 KRVEQAFGTQS

-709 DNQLKANIE
+709 DNQLTANIE

-741 GKKVGVK
+741 GKKVGVT
-748 ISNLDELYLS
+748 ISSLDELYLS

-773 STDTSNDIQSDI
+773 STGTSNDIQSDI
-785 SKEVETATAR
+785 SKEVESATKR
-795 IKALKQ
+795 IKVLKQ
-801 EIADLRSGKLQA
+801 EIADLRRGKMQA

-881 LSDEIALMKDGRRK
+881 QSDEIALMKDGRKK

-900 NADYEARKAE
+900 EADYEARKAE
-910 IAAKAAELAELNR
+910 IAAKSEELAELNR

-929 VDSNGLTIQQGK
+929 LDSNGLTIQQGK

-952 NRTLSEADILSEERR
+952 NKTVSEADILSEERR

-973 QEYGS
+973 KEYGN
-978 FMEKREA
+978 FMEKRKA
-985 ITRQYNERIT
+985 ITRQYNERIA
-995 NATTEGERLSLGR
+995 NATTDGERLSLGR
-1008 EMQDALKELD
+1008 EMQDAMKELD

-1040 SALSDLKDKLSEYIN
+1040 GALSDLKDKLSEYIN

-1084 PFAGLTSSMD
+1084 PFAGLASSMD

-1107 HELNT
+1107 QELDT
-1112 VLNGGFVIT
+1112 VLNGGVVVT

-1136 SVEQAEKNLAK
+1136 SVEQAEKILAK

-1203 QIMQGLASIDITKP
+1203 QIMQGLASINITKP

-1235 AGWFGAGDSKHEKQ
+1235 AGWFGAGDSKHERQ

-1263 YDRLGKSI
+1263 YDKLGKSI
-1271 EKAYSTDASELIE
+1271 EKAYSTDASELIG

-1310 DEDKMQE
+1310 DEEKMQE

-1366 ATAARDTVK
+1366 ATSARDTVK

-1428 KQLGNQFGWAD
+1428 KQLDNQFGWAD
-1439 GLFKED
+1439 SLFKED

-1459 EMTQEQGAEISGRLT
+1459 EMTQDQGAEISGRLT
-1474 AMTESNIRLESV
+1474 AMTESNIRIEESIV
-1486 GQQQFIAITDIKGSM
+1486 NAFALMSSLSVK
-1501 AGIATQLPMI
+1501 
-1511 YNVADESR
+1511 
-1519 RILADSYLELQSI
+1519 ADSGNTLLAEIKNLMIASNGYLEDLVNRTKKIHEEFLQRLVNI
-1532 RENTGAIVKPIKDIK
+1532 DNNTKMLA
-1547 TSITNIERKI
+1547 
-1557 TNL
+1557 

>member
-1 MATLYFKVASDWEE
+1 MAGILINIDSDIEKLRRLKAEIEKVKSALKSIDVNIKVDMAADLEAKLKSLTSSYNAIISKVAEAEAKIMESEARIKKFTDSITDAQRKITQTAGMNTGTGTSASDMSAVDNAQTASVDAQAKAYAELEREINGVIGTRYENIKRMIEE
-15 VVRLRNEI
+15 ENAIRLVKAEIKQLLKYQTDGVPLSKDQSDLLVRLNSSLLTHKAALAEVRQTLSNNVKMDNAAATSMNALSQELSRMRI
-23 IKLENQ
+23 AYRELTEEE
-29 LKRLDTNKSPDKVR
+29 RKSPFGKELAASIEQADAKIKGLDASIGNYQRNVGNYKSGFNGLNMSVQQIVR
-43 ELETQLASAKRQM
+43 ELPSATMGLNMFFLAISNNLPILSDQIKIAKKNYNELIDAQTNGKRMDERAVPVWKELISSLFSWQSAMMVGITLLSMYGKEFTK
-56 SGFVS
+56 FVS
-61 EAATAANVLGND
+61 GLFKTRKEIGLTEEAIKRIADATTSLNA
-73 LKRKIDTVTKS
+73 
-84 SDELSEEIIKQR
+84 ELSKESSEI
-96 KIIRET
+96 
-102 QEDVRILSEQYSK
+102 
-115 MGKYSPQSAS
+115 
-125 TLAQLNRAK
+125 
-134 AALNEQRYALGELQD
+134 
-149 KQAQNRIEV
+149 
-158 RKLNREYKEFS
+158 
-169 QSAGN
+169 
-174 ASGGVNLL
+174 
-182 SSSLQRTVAELG
+182 
-194 GLMAIRQ
+194 
-201 FSKDVLDATGR
+201 
-212 MQQLQVQLTTIL
+212 
-224 QDKAKADALIQDV
+224 
-237 TQFAAKTPFNLDDV
+237 
-251 AAGTKQLL
+251 
-259 AYGSSAETVVDE
+259 
-271 LSMLGDVAAG
+271 
-281 LQIPIGQLIYL
+281 
-292 YGTLRTQ
+292 
-299 GRAMTVDI
+299 
-307 RQFAGRGIPI
+307 
-317 YEELAKVLGVSKDEV
+317 
-332 SKFVTEGK
+332 
-340 VGFAQVE
+340 
-347 QAFKN
+347 
-352 MTSEGG
+352 
-358 KFYNLMEN
+358 
-366 SAGIWPQR
+366 
-374 ISNIQDKLFQKLND
+374 DKLFGKL
-388 FGSKYKEVFEF
+388 
-399 GIGTADE
+399 
-406 LVEHLDD
+406 
-413 IIAMIGSI
+413 
-421 IAAYGAYRAA
+421 
-431 VIALAAAHKIA
+431 
-442 GIYNIAKAFI
+442 AK
-452 SAARGITTA
+452 
-461 KQAMIAFNTATK
+461 
-473 LNPIGLIL
+473 
-481 SAVAAAVTY
+481 
-490 FTLFADK
+490 
-497 TNKLNKSMVDLKEV
+497 
-511 TADYQATVAQEKSEI
+511 
-526 DRLFG
+526 
-531 TLEGARKGT
+531 ARKGT
-540 TQYEEAKNKIISQYK
+540 GEYDEAKTAILNKYGK
-555 PYLQGLINEQGEL
+555 YLEGLSDEIRSLNDVA
-568 INLEAAYNRVTAA
+568 AAYDAVTIAA
-581 VEASAKAR
+581 NKSAKAR
-589 AMENAQTSVYKEY
+589 ALGRAKEQAENSYSDSIKELASDLIGEFTGANVKGTVTELSEQEAARLTQKIISDLMDNGALSEDSSKSLREIGTIRTDKGTYSGTGAGELNDLIDKTKEY
-602 GDRTSELT
+602 RHELMIANAAFGEFESQFENMST
-610 EDLRKAFDYY
+610 DELDKALNTLDKIEDILNKSGKGAKFTNKATGLELD
-620 YTRATDSFKSRYSPK
+620 
-635 TAEAVIARVMQ
+635 
-646 GINENGS
+646 
-653 IPNDI
+653 
-658 FDRYND
+658 
-664 IGAYQ
+664 
-669 ITNVLKNIQKQTNI
+669 ITNIRDLFHYREQIQAILNKRNSEVQDVIDGGIVVTGNTADYKRNKQEKTDAER
-683 KDSDL
+683 KQ
-688 KKIEQAFGTQS
+688 KKIE
-699 VGQEA
+699 
-704 FSSMT
+704 
-709 DNQLKANIE
+709 
-718 ALKNAQSKLT
+718 
-728 DATNGVYVELYNY
+728 DA
-741 GKKVGVK
+741 
-748 ISNLDELYLS
+748 
-758 LGNYEKEL
+758 
-766 KRRNAEK
+766 
-773 STDTSNDIQSDI
+773 
-785 SKEVETATAR
+785 
-795 IKALKQ
+795 
-801 EIADLRSGKLQA
+801 
-813 EAGKTVESAIEAK
+813 
-826 TKELQ
+826 
-831 SVQKTLETLTGKKS
+831 
-845 SKSSSPA
+845 
-852 SGGTDDTVSERLKAE
+852 RLKAE

-881 LSDEIALMKDGRRK
+881 QSDEIALMKDGRKK

-910 IAAKAAELAELNR
+910 IAAKVAELAELNR
-923 KAGITN
+923 KAGITD
-929 VDSNGLTIQQGK
+929 VDFNGLTIQQGK

-952 NRTLSEADILSEERR
+952 NRTASEVDMLLEERR

-973 QEYGS
+973 KEYGS

-1008 EMQDALKELD
+1008 EKQDALKELD

-1040 SALSDLKDKLSEYIN
+1040 GALSDLKDKLSEYIN

-1077 LEEIDRN
+1077 FEEIDRN
-1084 PFAGLTSSMD
+1084 PFASLASSMD

-1107 HELNT
+1107 QELDT
-1112 VLNGGFVIT
+1112 VLKGGVVIT

-1127 NLKLHTELL
+1127 NLKLHNILL
-1136 SVEQAEKNLAK
+1136 TQEQAEKNLAK

-1289 LEQQKVLI
+1289 LEQQKILI
-1297 QQQMAEEEAKKHT
+1297 QQQMEEEEAKKHT
-1310 DEDKMQE
+1310 DEEKMQE

-1415 EQDYIYKMADDLQ
+1415 EQESIYKMADDLQ
-1428 KQLGNQFGWAD
+1428 KQLDNQFGWAD
-1439 GLFKED
+1439 SLFKED

-1450 SASSRAFGT
+1450 SASSRAYGT

>member
-1 MATLYFKVASDWEE
+1 MAGLHFDITADNSNFK
-15 VVRLRNEI
+15 R
-23 IKLENQ
+23 KLEETE
-29 LKRLDTNKSPDKVR
+29 RGVR
-43 ELETQLASAKRQM
+43 ETSKRISESGEGMDSLFRRLATSLAAIGAGFSAQQL
-56 SGFVS
+56 
-61 EAATAANVLGND
+61 
-73 LKRKIDTVTKS
+73 
-84 SDELSEEIIKQR
+84 
-96 KIIRET
+96 IREIV
-102 QEDVRILSEQYSK
+102 QVRGEFQKLEVAFDT
-115 MGKYSPQSAS
+115 MLGKEKS
-125 TLAQLNRAK
+125 N
-134 AALNEQRYALGELQD
+134 AL
-149 KQAQNRIEV
+149 
-158 RKLNREYKEFS
+158 
-169 QSAGN
+169 
-174 ASGGVNLL
+174 
-182 SSSLQRTVAELG
+182 
-194 GLMAIRQ
+194 
-201 FSKDVLDATGR
+201 
-212 MQQLQVQLTTIL
+212 MQQMVE
-224 QDKAKADALIQDV
+224 
-237 TQFAAKTPFNLDDV
+237 FAAKTPFDLKGV
-251 AAGTKQLL
+251 ADGARRLI
-259 AYGSSAETVVDE
+259 AYGEASENVIDDLTR
-271 LSMLGDVAAG
+271 LGNLAAG
-281 LQIPIGQLIYL
+281 LSQPLSDLVYL
-292 YGTLRTQ
+292 YGTTMTQ
-299 GRAMTVDI
+299 GRLYTQDYN
-307 RQFAGRGIPI
+307 QFVGRGIPMGR
-317 YEELAKVLGVSKDEV
+317 ELAKVFGVAESEV
-332 SKFVTEGK
+332 RSLVEAGK
-340 VGFAQVE
+340 IGFPEVQKVI
-347 QAFKN
+347 QN
-352 MTSEGG
+352 LTNEGG
-358 KFYNLMEN
+358 MFYNLMQEQ
-366 SAGIWPQR
+366 SKTIPGQL
-374 ISNIQDKLFQKLND
+374 SNLGDSWDTMMN
-388 FGSKYKEVFEF
+388 E
-399 GIGTADE
+399 IGKSTQGVMSDAIGYAQT
-406 LVEHLDD
+406 LVENYDKVLDVLKYVV
-413 IIAMIGSI
+413 
-421 IAAYGAYRAA
+421 AAYGSYKAA
-431 VIALAAAHKIA
+431 LFIVGAAQKVQNTLLAETRLQMSLAAMQ
-442 GIYNIAKAFI
+442 GIKLSEAQAMA
-452 SAARGITTA
+452 AARTTLLSG
-461 KQAMIAFNTATK
+461 AFNK
-473 LNPIGLIL
+473 LKAVFAANPIGLIVTL
-481 SAVAAAVTY
+481 ITTLGVA
-490 FTLFADK
+490 LFDSYKEAQK
-497 TNKLNKSMVDLKEV
+497 FNSSMVDLKEV

-568 INLEAAYNRVTAA
+568 TNLEAAYNRVTAA

-589 AMENAQTSVYKEY
+589 AMENANTEAAKAYGERNKELY
-602 GDRTSELT
+602 GDIEEVLSGNVYNYSDRQIQAIITRLSQSISET
-610 EDLRKAFDYY
+610 GKAPEDLIKRLENPQYGRKG
-620 YTRATDSFKSRYSPK
+620 SPVVK
-635 TAEAVIARVMQ
+635 
-646 GINENGS
+646 
-653 IPNDI
+653 DI
-658 FDRYND
+658 RQLEKQYQIYND
-664 IGAYQ
+664 
-669 ITNVLKNIQKQTNI
+669 
-683 KDSDL
+683 DL
-688 KKIEQAFGTQS
+688 KRVEQAFGTQS

-709 DNQLKANIE
+709 DNQLTANIE

-741 GKKVGVK
+741 GKKVGVT
-748 ISNLDELYLS
+748 ISSLDELYLS

-773 STDTSNDIQSDI
+773 STGTSNDIQSDI
-785 SKEVETATAR
+785 SKEVESATKR
-795 IKALKQ
+795 IKVLKQ
-801 EIADLRSGKLQA
+801 EIADLRRGKMQA

-845 SKSSSPA
+845 SKSSSPV
-852 SGGTDDTVSERLKAE
+852 SGGTDDTVSERLKSE

-881 LSDEIALMKDGRRK
+881 QSDEIALMKDGRKK

-900 NADYEARKAE
+900 EADYEARKAE

-952 NRTLSEADILSEERR
+952 NKTVSEVDILSEERR

-973 QEYGS
+973 KEYGN

-985 ITRQYNERIT
+985 ITRQYNERIA

-1008 EMQDALKELD
+1008 KMQDAMKELD

-1040 SALSDLKDKLSEYIN
+1040 GALSDLKDKLSEYIN

-1084 PFAGLTSSMD
+1084 PFAGLASSMD

-1107 HELNT
+1107 QELDT
-1112 VLNGGFVIT
+1112 VLNGGVVVT

-1249 IQRLQDQIDALDKS
+1249 IQRLQDQIDVLDKS
-1263 YDRLGKSI
+1263 YDKLGKSI

-1310 DEDKMQE
+1310 DEEKMQE

-1428 KQLGNQFGWAD
+1428 KQLDNQFGWAD
-1439 GLFKED
+1439 SLFKED

-1450 SASSRAFGT
+1450 SASSRAFDT

-1474 AMTESNIRLESV
+1474 AMTESNIRIEESIV
-1486 GQQQFIAITDIKGSM
+1486 NAFALMSSLSVK
-1501 AGIATQLPMI
+1501 
-1511 YNVADESR
+1511 
-1519 RILADSYLELQSI
+1519 ADSGNTLLAEIKNLMIASNGYLEDLVNRTKKIHEEFLQRLVNI
-1532 RENTGAIVKPIKDIK
+1532 DNNTKMLA
-1547 TSITNIERKI
+1547 
-1557 TNL
+1557 

>member
-73 LKRKIDTVTKS
+73 LKRKIDTVIKS

-102 QEDVRILSEQYSK
+102 QEDVRILSERYSK

-224 QDKAKADALIQDV
+224 QDKAKADALIQEV

-259 AYGSSAETVVDE
+259 AYGSSAETVIDE

-366 SAGIWPQR
+366 SAGTWPQR

-388 FGSKYKEVFEF
+388 FGNKYKEVFEF

-461 KQAMIAFNTATK
+461 KQAMIEFNTATK

-568 INLEAAYNRVTAA
+568 TNLEAAYNRVTAA

-589 AMENAQTSVYKEY
+589 AMEDSQTTAYEEY
-602 GDRTSELT
+602 GDRMSKLYSELKDRLT
-610 EDLRKAFDYY
+610 GKNRIGGSFFSEKD
-620 YTRATDSFKSRYSPK
+620 AT
-635 TAEAVIARVMQ
+635 ALVARVSQ
-646 GINENGS
+646 AINDNDQKALEQLKQEFMTRPGS
-653 IPNDI
+653 IRQGLNTFLQILNQQQILQKDLSDI
-658 FDRYND
+658 N
-664 IGAYQ
+664 
-669 ITNVLKNIQKQTNI
+669 T
-683 KDSDL
+683 
-688 KKIEQAFGTQS
+688 AFGTQS
-699 VGQEA
+699 VGAEA
-704 FSSMT
+704 FSAMS

-741 GKKVGVK
+741 GQKVGVT
-748 ISNLDELYLS
+748 ISSLDELYLS

-766 KRRNAEK
+766 KRRNTEK
-773 STDTSNDIQSDI
+773 SSGTSQDIQSDI
-785 SKEVETATAR
+785 SKEVESATAR
-795 IKALKQ
+795 IKVLKQ

-845 SKSSSPA
+845 SKSSSPV
-852 SGGTDDTVSERLKAE
+852 SGSTEDTVSERLKAE
-867 EDLNRMLLDLQKRN
+867 EDLNRMLLKLQKRN
-881 LSDEIALMKDGRRK
+881 QSDEIALMKDGRRK

-952 NRTLSEADILSEERR
+952 NKTVSEADILSEERR

-973 QEYGS
+973 KEYGS

-1008 EMQDALKELD
+1008 EKQDALKELD

-1040 SALSDLKDKLSEYIN
+1040 GALSDLKDKLSEYIN

-1084 PFAGLTSSMD
+1084 PFAGLASSMD

-1107 HELNT
+1107 QELDT
-1112 VLNGGFVIT
+1112 VLNGGVVIT

-1284 QQNKM
+1284 QQNRM

-1297 QQQMAEEEAKKHT
+1297 QQQMEEEEAKKHT
-1310 DEDKMQE
+1310 DDDKMQE

-1428 KQLGNQFGWAD
+1428 KQLDNQFGWAD
-1439 GLFKED
+1439 SLFKED

-1547 TSITNIERKI
+1547 SSISNIERKI

>member
-102 QEDVRILSEQYSK
+102 QEDVRILSERYSK

-366 SAGIWPQR
+366 SAGTWPQR

-388 FGSKYKEVFEF
+388 FGNKYKEVFEF

-413 IIAMIGSI
+413 VISVIGGL
-421 IAAYGAYRAA
+421 IAAYGTYKAALIATSVVQKATGFIESIRLIISYRKEMGLATAA
-431 VIALAAAHKIA
+431 QQAFNLAAKSNVYVI
-442 GIYNIAKAFI
+442 
-452 SAARGITTA
+452 
-461 KQAMIAFNTATK
+461 
-473 LNPIGLIL
+473 LL
-481 SAVAAAVTY
+481 SALVGLGTAIY
-490 FTLFADK
+490 MFTK
-497 TNKLNKSMVDLKEV
+497 RTNEA
-511 TADYQATVAQEKSEI
+511 TAAQEALSKVNKKADEAFSTQAATI
-526 DRLFG
+526 DRLNG
-531 TLEGARKGT
+531 VLKSETASLDQKKKALKELQSIIPSYNASLDEEGRLINSNTEAIRTYLNQLEKQIKLKAAK
-540 TQYEEAKNKIISQYK
+540 EELEELYKNKR
-555 PYLQGLINEQGEL
+555 LQEKEV
-568 INLEAAYNRVTAA
+568 EKKETAYNR
-581 VEASAKAR
+581 AKEENPLGEYYGETGAR
-589 AMENAQTSVYKEY
+589 YQLEIMRERSNAQEA
-602 GDRTSELT
+602 
-610 EDLRKAFDYY
+610 LRKA
-620 YTRATDSFKSRYSPK
+620 K
-635 TAEAVIARVMQ
+635 
-646 GINENGS
+646 
-653 IPNDI
+653 
-658 FDRYND
+658 
-664 IGAYQ
+664 
-669 ITNVLKNIQKQTNI
+669 
-683 KDSDL
+683 
-688 KKIEQAFGTQS
+688 
-699 VGQEA
+699 
-704 FSSMT
+704 
-709 DNQLKANIE
+709 
-718 ALKNAQSKLT
+718 
-728 DATNGVYVELYNY
+728 
-741 GKKVGVK
+741 
-748 ISNLDELYLS
+748 DELDKTQAQIS
-758 LGNYEKEL
+758 AIEKEI
-766 KRRNAEK
+766 EE
-773 STDTSNDIQSDI
+773 TSVSQESNNPPVSNV
-785 SKEVETATAR
+785 SKEVESATKR
-795 IKALKQ
+795 IKVLKQ

-813 EAGKTVESAIEAK
+813 EAGKTVESAIETK

-881 LSDEIALMKDGRRK
+881 QSDEIALMKDGRKK
-895 RLAEI
+895 RLSEI
-900 NADYEARKAE
+900 EADYEARKAE
-910 IAAKAAELAELNR
+910 IAAKSAELAELNR

-952 NRTLSEADILSEERR
+952 NKTVSEVDILLEERR

-973 QEYGS
+973 KEYGN

-985 ITRQYNERIT
+985 ITRQYNERIA
-995 NATTEGERLSLGR
+995 NSTTEGERLSLGR
-1008 EMQDALKELD
+1008 EMQDAMKELD

-1040 SALSDLKDKLSEYIN
+1040 GALSDLKDKLSEYIN

-1084 PFAGLTSSMD
+1084 PFAGLASSMD

-1107 HELNT
+1107 QELDT
-1112 VLNGGFVIT
+1112 VLNGGVVIT

-1181 GMLENFGVEVPEV
+1181 GMLENFGVEVPKV

-1203 QIMQGLASIDITKP
+1203 QIMQGLASINIMKP

-1263 YDRLGKSI
+1263 YDKLGKSI

-1317 YRDRLEEINELID
+1317 YSDRLEEINELID

-1428 KQLGNQFGWAD
+1428 KQLDNQFGWAD
-1439 GLFKED
+1439 SLFKED

>member
-1 MATLYFKVASDWEE
+1 MAGLHFDITADNSNFK
-15 VVRLRNEI
+15 R
-23 IKLENQ
+23 KLEETERN
-29 LKRLDTNKSPDKVR
+29 VR
-43 ELETQLASAKRQM
+43 ETSKRISESGEGMDSLFRRLATSLAAIGAGFSAQQL
-56 SGFVS
+56 
-61 EAATAANVLGND
+61 
-73 LKRKIDTVTKS
+73 
-84 SDELSEEIIKQR
+84 
-96 KIIRET
+96 IREIV
-102 QEDVRILSEQYSK
+102 QVRGEFQKLEVAFDT
-115 MGKYSPQSAS
+115 MLGKEKS
-125 TLAQLNRAK
+125 N
-134 AALNEQRYALGELQD
+134 AL
-149 KQAQNRIEV
+149 
-158 RKLNREYKEFS
+158 
-169 QSAGN
+169 
-174 ASGGVNLL
+174 
-182 SSSLQRTVAELG
+182 
-194 GLMAIRQ
+194 
-201 FSKDVLDATGR
+201 
-212 MQQLQVQLTTIL
+212 MQQMVE
-224 QDKAKADALIQDV
+224 
-237 TQFAAKTPFNLDDV
+237 FAAKTPFDLKGV
-251 AAGTKQLL
+251 ADGARQLI
-259 AYGSSAETVVDE
+259 AYGEASENVIDDLTR
-271 LSMLGDVAAG
+271 LGNLAAG
-281 LQIPIGQLIYL
+281 LSQPLNDLVYL
-292 YGTLRTQ
+292 YGTTMTQ
-299 GRAMTVDI
+299 GRLYTQDYN
-307 RQFAGRGIPI
+307 QFVGRGIPMGR
-317 YEELAKVLGVSKDEV
+317 ELAKVFGVAESEV
-332 SKFVTEGK
+332 RSLVEAGK
-340 VGFAQVE
+340 IGFPEVQKVI
-347 QAFKN
+347 QN
-352 MTSEGG
+352 LTNEGG
-358 KFYNLMEN
+358 MFYNLMQEQ
-366 SAGIWPQR
+366 SKTLPGQL
-374 ISNIQDKLFQKLND
+374 SNLGDSWDTMMND
-388 FGSKYKEVFEF
+388 
-399 GIGTADE
+399 IGKSTQGVMSDAIGYAQS
-406 LVEHLDD
+406 LVENYDKVLDVLKYVVV
-413 IIAMIGSI
+413 
-421 IAAYGAYRAA
+421 AYGSYKAA
-431 VIALAAAHKIA
+431 LFIVGAAQKVQNTLLAEARLQMSLAAMQ
-442 GIYNIAKAFI
+442 GIKLSEAQAMA
-452 SAARGITTA
+452 AARTTLLSG
-461 KQAMIAFNTATK
+461 AFNK
-473 LNPIGLIL
+473 LKAVFAANPIGLIVTL
-481 SAVAAAVTY
+481 ITTLGVA
-490 FTLFADK
+490 LFDSYKEAQK
-497 TNKLNKSMVDLKEV
+497 FNSSMVDLKEV

-568 INLEAAYNRVTAA
+568 TNLEAAYNRVTAA

-589 AMENAQTSVYKEY
+589 AMENANTEAAKTYGERNKELIKQLEENL
-602 GDRTSELT
+602 GDFNLSEKQIQAIITRVTQSIATTGKAPDDIRKRFPWVNNTANEVLNNT
-610 EDLRKAFDYY
+610 VTAVLNDMEKQYSIYHNDL
-620 YTRATDSFKSRYSPK
+620 
-635 TAEAVIARVMQ
+635 E
-646 GINENGS
+646 
-653 IPNDI
+653 
-658 FDRYND
+658 
-664 IGAYQ
+664 
-669 ITNVLKNIQKQTNI
+669 
-683 KDSDL
+683 
-688 KKIEQAFGTQS
+688 KIEQAFGIQS

-704 FSSMT
+704 FSAMT

-728 DATNGVYVELYNY
+728 DGANGVYVELYNY
-741 GKKVGVK
+741 GKKVAVT
-748 ISNLDELYLS
+748 ISSLDELYLS

-773 STDTSNDIQSDI
+773 STGTSTDIQSSI
-785 SKEVETATAR
+785 SKEVESATKR
-795 IKALKQ
+795 IKVLKQ

-813 EAGKTVESAIEAK
+813 EAGKTVESAIEAR

-881 LSDEIALMKDGRRK
+881 QSDEIALMKDGRKK

-900 NADYEARKAE
+900 EADYEARKAE

-952 NRTLSEADILSEERR
+952 NKTVSEVDILLEERR

-973 QEYGS
+973 KEYGN

-985 ITRQYNERIT
+985 ITRQYNERIA

-1008 EMQDALKELD
+1008 EKQDALKELD

-1040 SALSDLKDKLSEYIN
+1040 GALSDLKDKLSEYIN

-1084 PFAGLTSSMD
+1084 PFAGLASSMD

-1107 HELNT
+1107 QELDT
-1112 VLNGGFVIT
+1112 VLKGGVVIT
-1121 GQYMDE
+1121 GQYTDE
-1127 NLKLHTELL
+1127 NLKLHNILL
-1136 SVEQAEKNLAK
+1136 TQEQAEKNLAK

-1263 YDRLGKSI
+1263 YDKLGKSI
-1271 EKAYSTDASELIE
+1271 EKVYSTDASELIE

-1317 YRDRLEEINELID
+1317 YNDRLEEINELID

-1450 SASSRAFGT
+1450 SASSRAYGT

-1474 AMTESNIRLESV
+1474 AMTESNIRIEESIV
-1486 GQQQFIAITDIKGSM
+1486 NAFALMSSLSVK
-1501 AGIATQLPMI
+1501 
-1511 YNVADESR
+1511 
-1519 RILADSYLELQSI
+1519 ADSGNTLLTEIKNLMIASNGYLEDLVNRTKKIHEEFLQRLVNI
-1532 RENTGAIVKPIKDIK
+1532 DNNTKMLA
-1547 TSITNIERKI
+1547 
-1557 TNL
+1557 

>member
-1 MATLYFKVASDWEE
+1 MAGLHFDITADNSNFK
-15 VVRLRNEI
+15 R
-23 IKLENQ
+23 KLEETE
-29 LKRLDTNKSPDKVR
+29 RGVR
-43 ELETQLASAKRQM
+43 ETSKRISESGEGMDSLFRRLATSLAAIGAGFSAQQL
-56 SGFVS
+56 
-61 EAATAANVLGND
+61 
-73 LKRKIDTVTKS
+73 
-84 SDELSEEIIKQR
+84 
-96 KIIRET
+96 IREIV
-102 QEDVRILSEQYSK
+102 QVRGEFQKLEVAFDT
-115 MGKYSPQSAS
+115 MLGKEKS
-125 TLAQLNRAK
+125 N
-134 AALNEQRYALGELQD
+134 AL
-149 KQAQNRIEV
+149 
-158 RKLNREYKEFS
+158 
-169 QSAGN
+169 
-174 ASGGVNLL
+174 
-182 SSSLQRTVAELG
+182 
-194 GLMAIRQ
+194 
-201 FSKDVLDATGR
+201 
-212 MQQLQVQLTTIL
+212 MQQMVE
-224 QDKAKADALIQDV
+224 
-237 TQFAAKTPFNLDDV
+237 FAAKTPFDLKGV
-251 AAGTKQLL
+251 ADGARQLI
-259 AYGSSAETVVDE
+259 AYGEASENVIDDLTR
-271 LSMLGDVAAG
+271 LGNLAAG
-281 LQIPIGQLIYL
+281 LSQPLNDLVYL
-292 YGTLRTQ
+292 YGTTMTQ
-299 GRAMTVDI
+299 GRLYTQDYN
-307 RQFAGRGIPI
+307 QFVGRGIPMGR
-317 YEELAKVLGVSKDEV
+317 ELAKVFGVAESEV
-332 SKFVTEGK
+332 RSLVEAGK
-340 VGFAQVE
+340 IGFPEVQKVI
-347 QAFKN
+347 QN
-352 MTSEGG
+352 LTNEGG
-358 KFYNLMEN
+358 MFYNLMQEQ
-366 SAGIWPQR
+366 SKTLPGQL
-374 ISNIQDKLFQKLND
+374 SNLGDSWDTMMN
-388 FGSKYKEVFEF
+388 E
-399 GIGTADE
+399 IGKSTQGVMSDAIGYVQS
-406 LVEHLDD
+406 LVENYDKVLDVLKYVVV
-413 IIAMIGSI
+413 
-421 IAAYGAYRAA
+421 AYGSYKAA
-431 VIALAAAHKIA
+431 LFIVGSAQKVQNTLLAEARLQMELNAVAGYKMSQAEAMAAARTTLLSASFNKL
-442 GIYNIAKAFI
+442 KAVF
-452 SAARGITTA
+452 AA
-461 KQAMIAFNTATK
+461 
-473 LNPIGLIL
+473 NPIGLIVTL
-481 SAVAAAVTY
+481 ITTLGVA
-490 FTLFADK
+490 LFDSYKEAQK
-497 TNKLNKSMVDLKEV
+497 FNSSMVDLKEV

-568 INLEAAYNRVTAA
+568 TNLEAAYNRVTAA

-602 GDRTSELT
+602 GDRMKELT
-610 EDLRKAFDYY
+610 EDLREAFNTSYENNTGKVKNL
-620 YTRATDSFKSRYSPK
+620 YTPK
-635 TAEAVIARVMQ
+635 VAEAVIARVVQ
-646 GINENGS
+646 GINENGK
-653 IPNDI
+653 IPDDI
-658 FDRYND
+658 LDRYYSMGVNP
-664 IGAYQ
+664 IA
-669 ITNVLKNIQKQTNI
+669 IALKDIQKQADI
-683 KDSDL
+683 KNNDL

-773 STDTSNDIQSDI
+773 SSGTSNDIQSSI
-785 SKEVETATAR
+785 SKEVESATKR
-795 IKALKQ
+795 IKVLKQ

-813 EAGKTVESAIEAK
+813 EAGKTVESAIEAR

-852 SGGTDDTVSERLKAE
+852 SGGTDDRLKAE

-881 LSDEIALMKDGRRK
+881 QSDEIALMKDGRKK

-900 NADYEARKAE
+900 EADYEARKAE

-952 NRTLSEADILSEERR
+952 NKTVSEVDILLEERR

-973 QEYGS
+973 KEYGN

-985 ITRQYNERIT
+985 ITRQYNERIA
-995 NATTEGERLSLGR
+995 NATTEGERLSFGR
-1008 EMQDALKELD
+1008 EMQDAMKELD

-1040 SALSDLKDKLSEYIN
+1040 GALSDLKDKLSEYIN

-1084 PFAGLTSSMD
+1084 PFAGLASSMD

-1107 HELNT
+1107 QELDT
-1112 VLNGGFVIT
+1112 VLNGGVVIT

-1235 AGWFGAGDSKHEKQ
+1235 AGWFGAGDSKHERQ

-1263 YDRLGKSI
+1263 YDKLGKSI
-1271 EKAYSTDASELIE
+1271 EKVYSTDASELIE

-1317 YRDRLEEINELID
+1317 YNDRLEEINELID

-1450 SASSRAFGT
+1450 SASSRAYGT

-1474 AMTESNIRLESV
+1474 AMTESNIRIEESIV
-1486 GQQQFIAITDIKGSM
+1486 NAFALMSSLSVK
-1501 AGIATQLPMI
+1501 
-1511 YNVADESR
+1511 
-1519 RILADSYLELQSI
+1519 ADSGNTLLAEIKNLMIASNGYLEDLVNRTKKIHEEFLQRLVNI
-1532 RENTGAIVKPIKDIK
+1532 DNNTKMLA
-1547 TSITNIERKI
+1547 
-1557 TNL
+1557 